1 MSAVS
6 FASRKPSFAALARA
20 VQAGLP
26 VKHLDEFQRRS
37 GLPWNSLAK
46 VLRLPPRTLAR
57 RRKAGRLSAM
67 ESDRLVRIAQLF
79 QRATA
84 LLQGSTASA
93 AAWFQ
98 GPCRALGG
106 HTPLAIVETEIGAA
120 EVEQLLG
127 RLEHGVFS

>member
-1 MSAVS
+1 MTTIQ
-6 FASRKPSFAALARA
+6 FLRTPSFAALAKA

-26 VKHLDEFQRRS
+26 VKRLDEFQRHS
-37 GLPWNSLAK
+37 GLPWHSLAK
-46 VLRLPPRTLAR
+46 VLHLPSRTLAR
-57 RRKAGRLSAM
+57 RRKAGRLSTT

-79 QRATA
+79 ERATV
-84 LLQGSTASA
+84 LLQGSPSSA

-106 HTPLAIVETEIGAA
+106 QSPLAVAETEIGAV
-120 EVEQLLG
+120 EVELLLG